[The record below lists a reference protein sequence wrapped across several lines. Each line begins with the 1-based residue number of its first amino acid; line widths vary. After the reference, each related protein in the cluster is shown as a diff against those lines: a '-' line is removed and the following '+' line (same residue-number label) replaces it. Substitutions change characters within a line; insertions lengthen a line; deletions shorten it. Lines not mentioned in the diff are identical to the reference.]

1 MMTNFNHPKVL
12 FCTKQVKEINES
24 LKEKI
29 SKEKKEI
36 DIELSAYILS
46 VTKYDD
52 IKQNWGSEKT
62 SQEDFTRNNILFIDD
77 NKEYLLQLFD
87 EFVEN

>member
-1 MMTNFNHPKVL
+1 MTNFNHPKVL

-62 SQEDFTRNNILFIDD
+62 SQEDFTKNNILFIDD
-77 NKEYLLQLFD
+77 DKKYLQQLFD